1 MTALTRWHVGPWTT
15 RGTLPGAA
23 FEPGRKRT
31 PDELNFDVVGLSR
44 ILGRRQTLPEEML
57 VRRCQ
62 AALRPTDPRPCG
74 VETLTDPLAGDLA
87 ELADQA
93 FAWITQLAPPGYR
106 FVRTDAVELEPLPSL
121 DADVVAIEAVV
132 ESAANELP
140 AARLATAHV
149 RRSTAGDWYAGDGV
163 CNWSGP
169 HDTADAAVAAVQ
181 TAREDLAEQLRAA
194 GLEELAATAP
204 RWPSVPVESESSPGG
219 D

>member
-1 MTALTRWHVGPWTT
+1 MSLLLLRHATAGHRRPSVEESEDRLRPLDA
-15 RGTLPGAA
+15 R
-23 FEPGRKRT
+23 
-31 PDELNFDVVGLSR
+31 
-44 ILGRRQTLPEEML
+44 GRRQAEALP
-57 VRRCQ
+57 
-62 AALRPTDPRPCG
+62 
-74 VETLTDPLAGDLA
+74 DL
-87 ELADQA
+87 
-93 FAWITQLAPPGYR
+93 Y
-106 FVRTDAVELEPLPSL
+106 
-121 DADVVAIEAVV
+121 ADVVAIEAVV
-132 ESAANELP
+132 ESAATELP

-194 GLEELAATAP
+194 GREDLAATAP